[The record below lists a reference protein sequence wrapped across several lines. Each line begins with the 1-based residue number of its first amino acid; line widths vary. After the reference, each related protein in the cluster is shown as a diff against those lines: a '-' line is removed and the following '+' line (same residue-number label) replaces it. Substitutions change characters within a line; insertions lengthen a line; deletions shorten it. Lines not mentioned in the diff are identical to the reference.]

1 MDKSVN
7 QIKSKDSASK
17 VERGQLQQYLNI
29 RMTCW
34 SGQTKVIKNPLG
46 ILSLSSF
53 KLINGLEE
61 KRQKGFKLQIEANG
75 LRLNSALGEEAEL
88 SFDKEEPYVL

>member
-61 KRQKGFKLQIEANG
+61 KRQKGFKLQIEAN
-75 LRLNSALGEEAEL
+75 LL
-88 SFDKEEPYVL
+88 SFNLAFCE